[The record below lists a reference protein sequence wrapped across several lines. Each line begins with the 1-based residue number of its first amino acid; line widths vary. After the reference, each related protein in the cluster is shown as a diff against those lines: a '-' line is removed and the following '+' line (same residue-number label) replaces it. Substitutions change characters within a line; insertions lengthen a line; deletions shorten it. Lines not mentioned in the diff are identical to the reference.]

1 MEEHQTS
8 QYQAQSVIIDR
19 LKEEHTQAKK
29 ALVQHQ
35 HEMVTS
41 TKYQRVVKE
50 LKDMIATEDETYV
63 ALTRAQEKT
72 KKVQTQLEED
82 LEKIKHICDVYSDAI
97 NCRAPATNYV
107 LFLLEWYLLLI
118 VKAIRAGKPI
128 SFSTVLEF
136 ISCFRDQEEKVQ
148 YLLCELYFHNLILDE
163 VRGDKPRLFIGDI
176 QVQVFLSFTRNQV
189 RWGKAQKMFINRGN
203 GLDLW
208 IRGEPPKSFPAI
220 MGHKTFMKRAWVVDS
235 LAPIHLHVI
244 SLGLTYFGELK
255 EEDLVA
261 SQLRW
266 DVSSD
271 EVKSR
276 EAFGYRNFFA
286 ATFRVE
292 RYDRLL

>member
-8 QYQAQSVIIDR
+8 QYRAQSVIIDR

-50 LKDMIATEDETYV
+50 LKDMIATEGETYV

-163 VRGDKPRLFIGDI
+163 VRGDNPRLFIGDI

-203 GLDLW
+203 GLDL
-208 IRGEPPKSFPAI
+208 
-220 MGHKTFMKRAWVVDS
+220 
-235 LAPIHLHVI
+235 
-244 SLGLTYFGELK
+244 
-255 EEDLVA
+255 
-261 SQLRW
+261 
-266 DVSSD
+266 
-271 EVKSR
+271 
-276 EAFGYRNFFA
+276 
-286 ATFRVE
+286 
-292 RYDRLL
+292 